1 MDIDPTALAFP
12 VPPFLVQSLIEN
24 AFKHGVYTRQRGG
37 EISCVI
43 RPQSEGLSISIT
55 NPGRL
60 APEGARK
67 ESGLANARARLELI
81 YGLHARL
88 RLYQDASDHIVTDVF
103 LPSTRSD
110 SEVKRKANRLLANRS
125 SLET

>member
-1 MDIDPTALAFP
+1 MEIDQTTLAFP

-24 AFKHGVYTRQRGG
+24 AFKHGVYTVRQGG

-43 RPQSEGLSISIT
+43 GPQSEGLSISIT

-60 APEGARK
+60 APAVVRK

-81 YGLHARL
+81 YGSQATL
-88 RLYQDASDHIVTDVF
+88 RLYQDAGDRIVTNVF
-103 LPSTRSD
+103 LPSTLSD
-110 SEVKRKANRLLANRS
+110 SEFRRKDRSRLGGPLK
-125 SLET
+125 